1 MVNGVRR
8 KLRVKTFLIQDA
20 YICTVKRFIT
30 TLLFLFSVA
39 QLFAGTI
46 TTTVASLPAFGNV
59 YPFFSS
65 TSLRYTVA
73 GTSLTANLIVTA
85 GNGFEV
91 STTYGFGY
99 SNSLTLIPASGTVAS
114 TTIFVRYSPS
124 AVGSPSA
131 TIVHNSTGSMPV
143 HVVVSGTCI
152 ASAIPANYYT
162 TVNTQKGASLK
173 TVLYNKI
180 LGHTD
185 IPYGSG
191 TTCTNCVWGAF
202 QTTDVQPNG
211 KVWDIY
217 STRFDQASPYEYT
230 MRTNQCGSYSIEGD
244 CYNREH
250 SFPKSWFNDALPMH
264 DDLFHLIASDGKVNG
279 MRNNYP
285 YGNVTSPTYTSLYG
299 GKLGTGTTNYG
310 YSGIV
315 FEPIDEYKGDFARGY
330 FYMATRYEN
339 LIASWTVNTGATDV
353 LNGTSFPCFNPW
365 QLSIL
370 LDWNNLDPVSDK
382 EIKRNNAIYA
392 LQNNRNPFID
402 SPQFT
407 QRVWGGNI
415 PAKPSIA
422 ATNFLVTNN
431 SNTNITLNW
440 KSGNGN
446 RRMVLLKAGNA
457 VNSFPLDSNYY
468 TANADL
474 SLAPQIGTGNYIVYN
489 GTGSSI
495 TLSNLVQGTTY
506 HFAVVEYN
514 GWYSTSNYQTSGI
527 LTSNTTTLP
536 VEFLSFTATLQQ
548 NEDVLLQWAT
558 ASEQNNDHF
567 TIERSIDAI
576 QWETI
581 GSIKGAGNS
590 QQTKNYQFL
599 DNQSTHLLINQSTIY
614 YRLKQTDFDGSSS
627 YSKTASVHIGMN
639 TPDFI
644 SVSPNPFNDVLRI
657 SYQTP
662 EEGEITYSIK
672 NLIGESYVINTI
684 ALHKNGEQQIEIAGL
699 DQLPLGVFVLQLEYA
714 GKSTY
719 YKIIKH

>member
-1 MVNGVRR
+1 M
-8 KLRVKTFLIQDA
+8 
-20 YICTVKRFIT
+20 KRFLTT
-30 TLLFLFSVA
+30 TLFLLSVA

-46 TTTVASLPAFGNV
+46 TTTVSTLPGFGNV

-65 TSLRYTVA
+65 TSLRYAVA
-73 GTSLTANLIVTA
+73 GTALSSNLIVTA
-85 GNGFEV
+85 DNGFEV
-91 STTYGFGY
+91 STTYGVGY
-99 SNSLTLIPASGTVAS
+99 SKSLTLTPVSGTISS
-114 TTIFVRYSPS
+114 TTIFVRFSPS
-124 AVGSPSA
+124 AVGSASGN
-131 TIVHNSTGSMPV
+131 IVNSSTGSTTQNV
-143 HVVVSGTCI
+143 AVIGTCI
-152 ASAIPANYYT
+152 TSAIPAGYYS
-162 TVNTQKGASLK
+162 TVNTQTGAALK
-173 TVLYNKI
+173 TVLYTKI

-230 MRTNQCGSYSIEGD
+230 MRTSQCGTYSNEGD

-285 YGNVTSPTYTSLYG
+285 YGNVTSATYTSLYG

-310 YSGIV
+310 YTGIV

-339 LIASWTVNTGATDV
+339 LIAGWTVNTGANDV
-353 LNGTSFPCFNPW
+353 LDGTSYPCYDLW

-370 LDWNNLDPVSDK
+370 RDWNNLDPVSDK

-402 SPQFT
+402 SPQFAH
-407 QRVWGGNI
+407 RVWSGNI
-415 PAKPSIA
+415 PAKPTISA
-422 ATNFLVTNN
+422 SNFSVTNN

-446 RRMVLLKAGNA
+446 RRIVLLKAGSA
-457 VNSFPLDSNYY
+457 VNSFPLDSNFY

-474 SLAPQIGTGNYIVYN
+474 SVAPQLGSGNYIVYN
-489 GTGSSI
+489 GTGSNI

-506 HFAVVEYN
+506 HFAVIEYN
-514 GWYSTSNYQTSGI
+514 GWYSTSNYQTTGI
-527 LTSNTTTLP
+527 LTSTSTTLP
-536 VEFLSFTATLQQ
+536 VEFLSFSALLQDDEQ
-548 NEDVLLQWAT
+548 VLLNWAT

-567 TIERSIDAI
+567 TIERSIDTK

-581 GSIKGAGNS
+581 GNIKGSGNS

-599 DNQSTHLLINQSTIY
+599 DDQTQSTNQLINQFTIY

-627 YSKTASVHIGMN
+627 YSKTASVHIGQN
-639 TPDFI
+639 ILDQVSI
-644 SVSPNPFNDVLRI
+644 SPNPFNAILRI

-662 EEGEITYSIK
+662 AEGELIYSIK
-672 NLIGESYVINTI
+672 NLIGESYVDKKIVLQQNS
-684 ALHKNGEQQIEIAGL
+684 EQQLEIGGL
-699 DQLPLGVFVLQLEYA
+699 DQLPAGVYVLQLQYA
-714 GKSTY
+714 AKRY
-719 YKIIKH
+719 HYKIIKQ